1 MSKHH
6 VSTISVVLF
15 LISILAIPASAQL
28 ESGIGAS
35 LTGASSAAYYY
46 ISKPGEITM
55 PVNLWG
61 YVKNP
66 GRYEVPISTDL
77 IQLVSYA
84 GGPLA
89 DADMGS
95 VKITR
100 VVRREDAIRKVEY
113 SVNLNHLDKLD
124 DKALNLEPGDT
135 IYIESVSF
143 KVADIF
149 NFITTAAIITA
160 SIANVISVT
169 RTR

>member
-1 MSKHH
+1 MRKIRISF
-6 VSTISVVLF
+6 STVLLIVTLF
-15 LISILAIPASAQL
+15 LSSRASAQL
-28 ESGIGAS
+28 ESGMGAS

-66 GRYEVPISTDL
+66 GRYEIPISTDL

-95 VKITR
+95 VKVTR

-143 KVADIF
+143 RVADIF

-160 SIANVISVT
+160 SVANVISVT
-169 RTR
+169 RSR